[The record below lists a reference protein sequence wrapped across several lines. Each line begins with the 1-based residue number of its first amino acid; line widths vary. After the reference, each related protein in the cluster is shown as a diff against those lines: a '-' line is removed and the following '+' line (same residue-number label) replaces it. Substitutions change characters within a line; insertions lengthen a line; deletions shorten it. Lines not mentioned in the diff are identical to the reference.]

1 MVASQRTDQTALRL
15 TLLLLCLCG
24 LLVTPDAWSVAR
36 AAENTP
42 LQTGTGSSTS
52 PQKRALIVALN
63 QYDHTTGWKPLASD
77 TDAVLIRAALNR
89 HGFENHN
96 IQDLVNQQA
105 TKDGIIR
112 AFEQYLVEPS
122 REGDI
127 LVFHYSGHG
136 QRLTDDN
143 GDELDGY
150 DEALVPYD
158 APECP
163 GGVVR
168 DDVCVAETY
177 HGERHLRDDELNAL
191 LKKAQRKVGPRGD
204 VLVFLDSCYSGT
216 GTRGRARVRGSYKPI
231 GFPLKPG
238 LSTSTRKKE
247 GSGFVESGTTARGR
261 SATRDMT
268 MAPLTV
274 FSAAR
279 NDQLAFEMETD
290 DKKEV
295 GSLTYGLSQGLSQ
308 FGKGVSYRA
317 LFAQVEYVLQG
328 RVSNQPQIEGEID
341 RELFGGHAVDQVPYV
356 EVEPTDS
363 TNTVQLRAGSLV
375 GLSPGSQV
383 EVHPSGTVKP
393 TAHTKLADGAVV
405 ESTPLRATV
414 TLNQAVPKEKLR
426 SAWVF
431 ITQYSFGE
439 LRTRVLIEGNTGSV
453 DVQPALENSLKKVS
467 TIELVTAEPD
477 VVIRHISSSGSV
489 TVEDARS
496 SATILGPLVAGKV
509 DTSEQI
515 ANRLVDYTR
524 NRYLRRLNIHQT
536 NPDVEL
542 RLVPVTLKHTCR
554 NQNEPDPLQ
563 CVDKELDARKFL
575 STGGNLELPIGSWF
589 QIRIH
594 AKKRDTHVSVLDLLP
609 DGTIGLL
616 WPEPG
621 KPDKTM
627 LKKGSSRKISALYKV
642 AEPIGS
648 EVILLVATENWLDF
662 EPFVTKPT
670 LVARGKGVSVG
681 PFAPLFNDLDLRS
694 RAQPVYSPGDLTTHA
709 VTVTVRR

>member
-1 MVASQRTDQTALRL
+1 MAASPSTDQTSQRL
-15 TLLLLCLCG
+15 GLLFFCLCSI
-24 LLVTPDAWSVAR
+24 LVSQDACSVVR

-42 LQTGTGSSTS
+42 LQTGTSSSSS
-52 PQKRALIVALN
+52 PQKRALIVAIN
-63 QYDHTTGWKPLASD
+63 QYDPTTGWKPLASD

-96 IQDLVNQQA
+96 IQDLVNEQA
-105 TKDGIIR
+105 TKIGIIR

-136 QRLTDDN
+136 QQLTDDN

-168 DDVCVAETY
+168 ESVCVAETY

-204 VLVFLDSCYSGT
+204 VIVFLDSCYSGT
-216 GTRGRARVRGSYKPI
+216 GTRGRARVRGADKPI
-231 GFPLKPG
+231 GFPQKAGP
-238 LSTSTRKKE
+238 STSTRKNE
-247 GSGFVESGTTARGR
+247 GSGFVEIGATARGS
-261 SATRDMT
+261 SASRDMT
-268 MAPLTV
+268 VSPLTV

-279 NDQLAFEMETD
+279 NDQLAFETETD

-295 GSLTYGLSQGLSQ
+295 GSLTYGLSQGLLKS
-308 FGKGVSYRA
+308 GKGVSYRA

-341 RELFGGHAVDQVPYV
+341 RKLFGGHAVDQMPYV

-405 ESTPLRATV
+405 QSTPLRATV
-414 TLNQAVPKEKLR
+414 TLNQAVPKENLR

-431 ITQYSFGE
+431 VTHYSFGE

-453 DVQPALENSLKKVS
+453 DVQTALENSLKKVS

-477 VVIRHISSSGSV
+477 VVVRHNSSSGSV

-496 SATILGPLVAGKV
+496 GATLLGPLVAGKV

-563 CVDKELDARKFL
+563 CVDKELDARRFR
-575 STGGNLELPIGSWF
+575 STGGILELPVGSWF
-589 QIRIH
+589 QVRIQS
-594 AKKRDTHVSVLDLLP
+594 KQRDAHVSVLDLAP
-609 DGTIGLL
+609 NGTIGLL
-616 WPEPG
+616 WPPS
-621 KPDKTM
+621 KTQDKT
-627 LKKGSSRKISALYKV
+627 KFAKGSIRTLPALYQV
-642 AEPIGS
+642 EELIGS
-648 EVILLVATENWLDF
+648 ELILLVATENWLDF

-670 LVARGKGVSVG
+670 LTARGKGVSMG

-694 RAQPVYSPGDLTTHA
+694 RARPVYSPGDLTTHA
-709 VTVTVRR
+709 VTVTVRH

>member
-1 MVASQRTDQTALRL
+1 MAVSPRTDQTSHSLG
-15 TLLLLCLCG
+15 LLLFCLCSI
-24 LLVTPDAWSVAR
+24 LVTEDVCSVVR

-42 LQTGTGSSTS
+42 LQTGTSSSSS
-52 PQKRALIVALN
+52 PQKRALIVAIN
-63 QYDHTTGWKPLASD
+63 QYDPTTGWKALASD
-77 TDAVLIRAALNR
+77 TDAVLIRSALNR

-96 IQDLVNQQA
+96 IQDLVNEQA
-105 TKDGIIR
+105 TKAGIIR

-136 QRLTDDN
+136 QKLTDDN

-163 GGVVR
+163 GRVVR

-216 GTRGRARVRGSYKPI
+216 GTRGRARVRGSDKPI

-238 LSTSTRKKE
+238 PSTSTPKKE
-247 GSGFVESGTTARGR
+247 GSGFVEIDATARGS

-290 DKKEV
+290 DKKDV

-383 EVHPSGTVKP
+383 EVHRRGTVKP
-393 TAHTKLADGAVV
+393 TAATKLADGAVV
-405 ESTPLRATV
+405 QSTPLRATV
-414 TLNQAVPKEKLR
+414 TLNQAAPKEKLH
-426 SAWVF
+426 SAWAFV
-431 ITQYSFGE
+431 THYSFGE
-439 LRTRVLIEGNTGSV
+439 LRTRVLIEGNAGSV
-453 DVQPALENSLKKVS
+453 DVQTALENSLKKVS
-467 TIELVTAEPD
+467 TLELVTEKPD
-477 VVIRHISSSGSV
+477 VVVRHITSSGSV

-496 SATILGPLVAGKV
+496 GARILGPLVAGNA

-542 RLVPVTLKHTCR
+542 KLVPVKLKHMCR
-554 NQNEPDPLQ
+554 NQNEPDPRQ
-563 CVDKELDARKFL
+563 CVDKELDARKFR
-575 STGGNLELPIGSWF
+575 STGGTLELPVGSWF
-589 QIRIH
+589 QVRIH
-594 AKKRDTHVSVLDLLP
+594 AKKRDTYVSVLDLLP

-709 VTVTVRR
+709 VMVTVRR